1 MQSWG
6 LDHVRLPVDYM
17 LFESDDAPGVYDE
30 ARLDYVDRT
39 LRWCKQYGLNLILD
53 LHHAPGFF
61 FGNGDKND
69 LFTNRRSQER
79 FIAIWKMFAH
89 RYQAEGGNLIF
100 ELLNELVWN
109 SLDP

>member
-6 LDHVRLPVDYM
+6 LDHVRLPMDYM

-61 FGNGDKND
+61 FGNGDQPPQPGALYRD
-69 LFTNRRSQER
+69 LEDVCTPLS
-79 FIAIWKMFAH
+79 
-89 RYQAEGGNLIF
+89 GGRQQPDL
-100 ELLNELVWN
+100 
-109 SLDP
+109 

>member
-17 LFESDDAPGVYDE
+17 LFEFDDAPGVYDE

-61 FGNGDKND
+61 FGNGDKTTFSPTAAAMSA
-69 LFTNRRSQER
+69 LSRFGRCLHAAIRRK
-79 FIAIWKMFAH
+79 AAT
-89 RYQAEGGNLIF
+89 
-100 ELLNELVWN
+100 
-109 SLDP
+109 